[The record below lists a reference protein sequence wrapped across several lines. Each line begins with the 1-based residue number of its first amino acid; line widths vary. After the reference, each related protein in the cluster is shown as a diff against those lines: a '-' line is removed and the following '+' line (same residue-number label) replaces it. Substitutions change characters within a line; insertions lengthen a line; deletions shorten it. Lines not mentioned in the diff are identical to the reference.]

1 MIVRIQDNFRT
12 DFGETIDKRHEMRRN
27 NIGDHRGI
35 NNPQIAGA
43 IYLHSLIDNTS
54 LILRE
59 HSGGARRVIFSS
71 YTPLDKLVP
80 LLVRLNAVAWNSLVT
95 EEGFEWGRLANVAC
109 KLEART
115 KHESVRVLLKVARV
129 DNGMLE
135 RIRRVDHNRTATE
148 AMLHSRLHHYLTKG

>member
-27 NIGDHRGI
+27 NIGNHRGI

-80 LLVRLNAVAWNSLVT
+80 LLVRLNTVAWNSLVA
-95 EEGFEWGRLANVAC
+95 EERFEWGSLANVAR

-115 KHESVRVLLKVARV
+115 KHEPVRVLLKVARV

-135 RIRRVDHNRTATE
+135 RIRGVDHNRATTE
-148 AMLHSRLHHYLTKG
+148 TMLHSRLHHDLTKG